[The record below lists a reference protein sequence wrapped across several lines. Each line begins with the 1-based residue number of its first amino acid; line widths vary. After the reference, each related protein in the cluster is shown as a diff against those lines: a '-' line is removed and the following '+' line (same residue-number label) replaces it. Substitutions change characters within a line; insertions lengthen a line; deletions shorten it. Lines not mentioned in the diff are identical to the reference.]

1 MILGIFFVL
10 IVFISNLGSNDT
22 NLMKE
27 LPKNEVTSETQVLD
41 TEAEESDNVAGIG
54 YIYGRIKGQLK
65 NQDALIQTLKDDFND
80 KFNNFKISVAE
91 NSVKVENNQKQLMN
105 ALKDDFNEKFNNFKE
120 SVAEH
125 FVRVEKKQDI
135 HNHSSI
141 AISNWLFTNSH
152 FFCIN
157 KKHRDSKAKNQTYHF
172 KKDVKKD

>member
-1 MILGIFFVL
+1 MMNIQE
-10 IVFISNLGSNDT
+10 IVYLCI
-22 NLMKE
+22 
-27 LPKNEVTSETQVLD
+27 
-41 TEAEESDNVAGIG
+41 NVAGIG
-54 YIYGRIKGQLK
+54 YIYGQIKGQLK

-135 HNHSSI
+135 HNHYVERTYNLERQSGI
-141 AISNWLFTNSH
+141 QEEQIKV
-152 FFCIN
+152 IN
-157 KKHRDSKAKNQTYHF
+157 HRIEDLEELKK
-172 KKDVKKD
+172 